1 MIDHSFEFK
10 IPDEIITKI
19 SIDTNIL
26 LDPNLKLTITYSEET
41 MNYHFSEINNQII
54 IKNPELR
61 LLDRDVFESS
71 LDIYSNEEI

>member
-61 LLDRDVFESS
+61 LLDGDVFESS